1 MLENFKNTSLITKIL
16 YLFTV
21 VLFLVWVIPSMV
33 GYYSQVNEYQT
44 NLKKIEQSASKYGLE
59 NNTKKF
65 DMERFQQ
72 EARLIFDDV
81 NVKAVS
87 DKKYGVAIKMKK
99 EDIKKFHVFLE
110 KISLRFYVQ
119 VVGALEFNS
128 KEKEVEVNM
137 TLLTL

>member
-1 MLENFKNTSLITKIL
+1 MLENLKNTSLITKIL
-16 YLFTV
+16 YLFAV

-33 GYYSQVNEYQT
+33 GYYSQVNEYQSD
-44 NLKKIEQSASKYGLE
+44 LKKIEQSASKYGLE

-65 DMERFQQ
+65 NIEQFKQ
-72 EARLIFDDV
+72 EAGLIFDDV
-81 NVKAVS
+81 KVKAVS
-87 DKKYGVAIKMKK
+87 DKKYRVTIKMKK

>member
-1 MLENFKNTSLITKIL
+1 MLENLKNTSLITKIL
-16 YLFTV
+16 YLFAV

-33 GYYSQVNEYQT
+33 GYYSQVNEYQSD
-44 NLKKIEQSASKYGLE
+44 LKKIEQSASKYGLE

-65 DMERFQQ
+65 NIEQFKQ
-72 EARLIFDDV
+72 EAGLIFDDV
-81 NVKAVS
+81 KVKAVS
-87 DKKYGVAIKMKK
+87 DKKYKVTIKMKK